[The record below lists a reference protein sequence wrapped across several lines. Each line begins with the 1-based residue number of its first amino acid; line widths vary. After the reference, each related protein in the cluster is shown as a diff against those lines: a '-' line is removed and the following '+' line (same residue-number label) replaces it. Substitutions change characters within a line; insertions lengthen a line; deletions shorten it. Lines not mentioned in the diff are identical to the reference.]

1 MEVRRDPSLE
11 GSPKVSQVFQKRK
24 GRESLLAGSHTTAN
38 AKSNSLLDA
47 VNFTARQRE
56 LGKVHSTI
64 ELAPGSVYM
73 SKEQSAA
80 HAGSGRIRNVPIK
93 SSKHTIK
100 MLNPVH
106 DGQLKA
112 SPSYKPR
119 SPSRSP
125 KHRSSSPGSSGSLDR
140 KKAPLG
146 GLPST
151 RLQKAR
157 KSAGS
162 SRPGVR
168 RLSGRHSARANAK
181 YDNYQGAQYGRPGA
195 LRNSS
200 SAANLGNSITP

>member
-1 MEVRRDPSLE
+1 MEVRGDPSLE
-11 GSPKVSQVFQKRK
+11 GSPKVSQVYQKRK
-24 GRESLLAGSHTTAN
+24 GQESLLTGSHTTAN

-56 LGKVHSTI
+56 LGKVHSTL
-64 ELAPGSVYM
+64 ELAPSSVYK
-73 SKEQSAA
+73 SKDHSLA

-125 KHRSSSPGSSGSLDR
+125 KRSSSPGSSGSLDR
-140 KKAPLG
+140 KRAALG
-146 GLPST
+146 GLP
-151 RLQKAR
+151 
-157 KSAGS
+157 
-162 SRPGVR
+162 
-168 RLSGRHSARANAK
+168 
-181 YDNYQGAQYGRPGA
+181 
-195 LRNSS
+195 
-200 SAANLGNSITP
+200 